1 MKNRTTNSNL
11 RSLLTDI
18 TGESILLSHEELE
31 RLRQY
36 LFCKSNALYN
46 TTDKKVEEAADYL
59 KSICE
64 SQHLKDLEGLCQ
76 YFDERRG
83 SLLDFMD
90 DFLALEHKYEKAT
103 TTLGIEKNVDKRL
116 DGCDNIFDLEQ
127 TLDEDRP
134 QPKRSISLRIN
145 AALHKNT
152 VPSVDLKA
160 GTIMINKITE
170 VKDND
175 LQGSATESQT
185 PGVKVEETGAFA
197 VKTIFGKIR
206 ELTGR
211 FRKRVHFQTRRKLLY
226 GPKTDE
232 GTAKNAAR
240 PYTSRGATERGRR
253 PMRYK

>member
-36 LFCKSNALYN
+36 LFCKSNAPYN

-134 QPKRSISLRIN
+134 QPRRSISLRIN

-152 VPSVDLKA
+152 VPSVHLKA
-160 GTIMINKITE
+160 GTLMINKITE

-185 PGVKVEETGAFA
+185 PGVKVEESGAFA

-211 FRKRVHFQTRRKLLY
+211 FRKRVHFQHRSRNGNGQAGAEGGANAGARAYKGRR
-226 GPKTDE
+226 
-232 GTAKNAAR
+232 TA
-240 PYTSRGATERGRR
+240 ERARR